1 MGGADELMS
10 RIRTF
15 LSIVERR
22 TGMRPILYVSQ
33 SFVNRY
39 MQNASDIKSKY
50 NVWIAR
56 YGEYKPD
63 VKLVYWQLAAD
74 GRVSGITGEVDINVF
89 NGYQGQW
96 DEFIR
101 TGFHK

>member
-1 MGGADELMS
+1 MLLN
-10 RIRTF
+10 RVRQWLT
-15 LSIVERR
+15 IVEQR
-22 TGMRPILYVSQ
+22 TGKRPILYINQ
-33 SFVNRY
+33 MFVNKY
-39 MQNASDIKSKY
+39 MQDATDIKQRY

-63 VKLVYWQLAAD
+63 VKLVYWQLTPD
-74 GRVSGITGEVDINVF
+74 GRVNGINGPVDINVF

-96 DEFIR
+96 EEFLR